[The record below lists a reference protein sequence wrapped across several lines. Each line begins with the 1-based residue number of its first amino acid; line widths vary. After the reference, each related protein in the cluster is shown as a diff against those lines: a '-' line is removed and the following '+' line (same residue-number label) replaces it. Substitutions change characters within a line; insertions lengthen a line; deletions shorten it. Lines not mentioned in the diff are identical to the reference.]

1 MGAYSPRPPS
11 SPVLHSSQIHFKRTD
26 LVKKEQRRRAIS
38 WSEGD
43 RHEELRQDNEI
54 ETWKVTTEHLQRLV
68 RRISIHPLSV
78 HSSIICS
85 FIHLSVH
92 PSIHYLFIHP
102 FIIFKVSEQHHELQ
116 NKTATCD
123 IYEKQLERVQHQL
136 MTELEDKD
144 TEIFKMREEVKKV
157 QVR

>member
-11 SPVLHSSQIHFKRTD
+11 SPVLQSSQIHFKPID

-54 ETWKVTTEHLQRLV
+54 ETWKATTEHLQRLV
-68 RRISIHPLSV
+68 RKI
-78 HSSIICS
+78 
-85 FIHLSVH
+85 
-92 PSIHYLFIHP
+92 FIHP
-102 FIIFKVSEQHHELQ
+102 FICLSVHLLFLKVSEQHHELQ
-116 NKTATCD
+116 NKIAACD

-157 QVR
+157 QV

>member
-43 RHEELRQDNEI
+43 RHEERRQDNEI

-78 HSSIICS
+78 HPSIICS
-85 FIHLSVH
+85 SIHLSVH
-92 PSIHYLFIHP
+92 PSIHLSVRPSIYLFIHP
-102 FIIFKVSEQHHELQ
+102 LSVHPSIHYFQGI
-116 NKTATCD
+116 
-123 IYEKQLERVQHQL
+123 
-136 MTELEDKD
+136 
-144 TEIFKMREEVKKV
+144 
-157 QVR
+157 